1 MTYLSSTFP
10 IWLLPFV
17 ERLAPGIVY
26 APLTAPGWWGDS
38 MGIDDR
44 LRLLAGLLVAVLMA
58 MALCRWWPPGGGGVK
73 KAGTATHRTAA
84 SPPTNFQ
91 PGISK
96 TTSGR

>member
-17 ERLAPGIVY
+17 ERLAPGILY
-26 APLTAPGWWGDS
+26 APLEAPGWWGDS

-44 LRLLAGLLVAVLMA
+44 LRLLAGLLVAV
-58 MALCRWWPPGGGGVK
+58 ALIWMWGRWSPPPEGAFGKLRG
-73 KAGTATHRTAA
+73 ASQRTTAQSSTHRR
-84 SPPTNFQ
+84 
-91 PGISK
+91 PGFPK